1 VKPPLIVGNWKMNR
15 TPAEARVL
23 AEALVRRLGGDIPAE
38 VVICPPFTALSVV
51 ADALQD
57 SDLLLGAQ
65 NMHYAKSGAFTG
77 EISPVFLKEL
87 GCSYVILGHSER
99 RQFFGE
105 TDDLVCRKLR
115 AAREFGLAPIVCLGE
130 SAAVHDAGHTMQV
143 IEAQFQGSIL
153 PTFPD
158 CPGLT
163 IAYEPI
169 WAIGTGR
176 TAQPEQVAEV
186 HRFLRELAARHA
198 GPACTDGL
206 RIIYGGSVTPENV
219 DRLMANPEID
229 GVLVGGASLNP
240 DSFARICRFELAARN
255 PE

>member
-1 VKPPLIVGNWKMNR
+1 
-15 TPAEARVL
+15 
-23 AEALVRRLGGDIPAE
+23 
-38 VVICPPFTALSVV
+38 
-51 ADALQD
+51 
-57 SDLLLGAQ
+57 
-65 NMHYAKSGAFTG
+65 MHYEKSGAFTG
-77 EISPVFLKEL
+77 EVSPLFLKEL

-99 RQFFGE
+99 RQFFSE

-115 AAREFGLAPIVCLGE
+115 AALEFGLSPIVCLGE
-130 SAAVHDAGHTMQV
+130 SAAVRDAGRTMQV

-153 PTFPD
+153 PNFPD

-176 TAQPEQVAEV
+176 TAQPEQAAEV
-186 HRFLRELAARHA
+186 HRFLRELALRHA
-198 GPACTDGL
+198 GPACADGL

-219 DRLMANPEID
+219 DRLMAEPEID

-240 DSFARICRFELAARN
+240 DGFARICRFE
-255 PE
+255 PKS